1 VKFQTRSIVC
11 IILCAMSLCASAEMR
26 VWHDKDGKEYTGNFE
41 REAFGKLFFRGPDKK
56 IFSLVATNLIDSDL
70 EHVRSNAL
78 PEVQI
83 QFQKSKRLKDKP
95 DKDWGDDMEMEVKGT
110 VKIRKTSKF
119 PYFGTLKGEVY
130 LIAEEV
136 ATDDYKLVAKK
147 TFPVKFPN
155 VKKAEVE
162 AKISVI
168 IRNFKDKNEDM
179 RGAFYE
185 GYVVI
190 VSDADGTP
198 MELKTDL
205 GWITEEKIDALRRLP
220 VPGFL
225 NKECKKRPVPRP
237 HDYRSDGFNFQQ
249 Y

>member
-1 VKFQTRSIVC
+1 MRIQTISITC
-11 IILCAMSLCASAEMR
+11 LIFCALTFHASAQMR
-26 VWHDKDGKEYTGNFE
+26 VWHGKDGKEYVGTFE
-41 REAFGKLFFRGPDKK
+41 QEAFGKLFFRGPDKK

-70 EHVRSNAL
+70 DHVRSEAL

-83 QFQKSKRLKDKP
+83 QFRKTKRAKEQP
-95 DKDWGDDMEMEVKGT
+95 EYDWADNVEIEVKGT

-119 PYFGTLKGEVY
+119 PYFGTLKGEIY

-147 TFPVKFPN
+147 IFPVRFPD

-162 AKISVI
+162 AQISVI
-168 IRNFKDKNEDM
+168 IRNYKDKNDDM

-190 VSDADGTP
+190 VSEADGTP
-198 MELKTDL
+198 MELRTDL
-205 GWITEEKIDALRRLP
+205 GWMSEEKIGALRRLP

-225 NKECKKRPVPRP
+225 DEECRKRPVPRP
-237 HDYRSDGFNFQQ
+237 VDYRSDGFDFQV